1 MLEVYQFI
9 CRSDNFGVLIHD
21 PDAGV
26 TAAIDAPDADAV
38 RRALKTK
45 GWNLTHIFVTH
56 HHADHVAGVGALKG
70 ETGCTVTG
78 PAKGRISGVDIGL
91 SEGDVYSFGN
101 YKAQILETPG
111 HTLDHIVYWFEDA
124 KLLFAADTLFSLG
137 CGRVFEGT
145 PAQMWTSLQKLMRL
159 PPDTEVYCGHEYTL
173 ANAEFA
179 LTVESGNEALQ
190 RRAQEVRR
198 LRGEGQPTLPTT
210 LGRELETN
218 PFLRPDS
225 PEIRETLGMPDD
237 SDEAVWTELR
247 KRKDRH

>member
-45 GWNLTHIFVTH
+45 GWNLTHILVTH
-56 HHADHVAGVGALKG
+56 HHADHTAGIGALKG

-78 PAKGRISGVDIGL
+78 PAKGRISGVDTGL

-124 KLLFAADTLFSLG
+124 GLLFAGDTLFSLG

-145 PAQMWTSLQKLMRL
+145 PAQMWTSLQKLKRL

-179 LTVESGNEALQ
+179 LTVESGNDALQ
-190 RRAQEVRR
+190 TRAQEVRR
-198 LRGEGQPTLPTT
+198 LRDEGQPTLPTT

-225 PEIRETLGMPDD
+225 PEIRATLGMPDD